1 MRLLLISF
9 LCLAVSLSAA
19 SPQQKL
25 NAAKLELAHERLRV
39 IKADEDLNLAHQ
51 RLMRKHRALAEALAK
66 NPKLKNSKLK
76 EPQLTQLKVKLL
88 REDEELREFREVILK
103 MHRKLE
109 DELLKKK
116 SIVVLMEKVEALGKK

>member
-1 MRLLLISF
+1 MRLLVISF
-9 LCLAVSLSAA
+9 LSLAVSLSAA
-19 SPQQKL
+19 TPLQKL

-39 IKADEDLNLAHQ
+39 IRADEDLNLTHQ

-66 NPKLKNSKLK
+66 HPKIKGSKLK

-109 DELLKKK
+109 DKLAKKK
-116 SIVVLMEKVEALGKK
+116 SIVALMEKVVALGK